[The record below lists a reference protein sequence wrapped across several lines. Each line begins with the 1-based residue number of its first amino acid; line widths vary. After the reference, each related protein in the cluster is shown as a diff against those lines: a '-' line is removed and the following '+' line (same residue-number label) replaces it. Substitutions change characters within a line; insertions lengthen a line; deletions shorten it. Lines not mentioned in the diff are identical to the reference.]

1 MDELISYAF
10 WNNKGGVGKT
20 TLAFQLST
28 AYALAHPDENVLCID
43 VCPQANFS
51 SSLLSCLQPNAVAD
65 AEILLE
71 GSTVVQKL
79 EHTVVPI
86 RNAEGDLMMRVPQNI
101 AGLFKLRLNQ
111 LKKFPEL
118 SVHVADYNNNLSDN
132 MYLLC
137 GSSALDLFS
146 RKLAFESTTNW
157 DSVHTILRD
166 FVHHWYLS
174 HGRKKTVAFIDTN
187 PALTAYTE
195 VALCAADRLLVPVNA
210 DDYSRQALQN
220 LVQQVYPQPDNAYD
234 SLLEEFIN
242 QTFGYRLQDS
252 REVPRPRIHCIIDNR
267 GSTYAARSA
276 AVFGRLVRNLYRA
289 AYEFYLRNGDSMF
302 TSVQNARQQ
311 VAAEFNRLHID
322 DNENNGDDPAF
333 REWMWQYTFAIP
345 DGHSSA
351 IASARCGISARL
363 LLHHRDAVKRA
374 LNLKTA
380 LRQEQC
386 TTLIKSVDGMLEFL
400 ERG

>member
-1 MDELISYAF
+1 M
-10 WNNKGGVGKT
+10 
-20 TLAFQLST
+20 
-28 AYALAHPDENVLCID
+28 AHPDENVLCID

-51 SSLLSCLQPNAVAD
+51 SSLLSYLQPNAGAD

-71 GSTVVQKL
+71 GSTVVQRL
-79 EHTVVPI
+79 EHTEVQI
-86 RNAEGDLMMRVPQNI
+86 TNGEGDLMMRVPQHI
-101 AGLFKLRLNQ
+101 AGLFKLRLSRLRN
-111 LKKFPEL
+111 FPEQ

-132 MYLLC
+132 MFLLC
-137 GSSALDLFS
+137 GSSALDLFA
-146 RKLAFESTTNW
+146 RKLALESTTDW
-157 DSVHTILRD
+157 DFVHSILRD

-187 PALTAYTE
+187 PALTAYTA

-210 DDYSRQALQN
+210 GDYSRQALQN
-220 LVQQVYPQPDNAYD
+220 LVQQVYPQPDNAND
-234 SLLEEFIN
+234 GLLEEFTN
-242 QTFGYRLQDS
+242 QSFGYRLQDS
-252 REVPRPRIHCIIDNR
+252 REVTRPRIHCIIHNR
-267 GSTYAARSA
+267 GSIYAARSA
-276 AVFGRLVRNLYRA
+276 AVFGRLVKNLYRG

-302 TSVQNARQQ
+302 TNLHNARQR

-351 IASARCGISARL
+351 IASARCGIAARL

-374 LNLKTA
+374 LNLNSA
-380 LRQEQC
+380 LRQDQC
-386 TTLIKSVDGMLEFL
+386 TTLIRSVDGMLEFL